1 MSEPPPSA
9 TKTEDSAD
17 ISTNLNGDGDT
28 TEPTA
33 DILNA
38 LNQLNSDTVPTA
50 PNSQES
56 IKAEEQQPK
65 EEEVPQQPQL
75 SEWESLRNRLRD
87 SPHDPEGWT
96 KLVELAENSGEIE
109 EIKETYE
116 SLLETY
122 PNTVCQSPASRIL
135 NDLLTHC
142 LILSHPP
149 RSRILTIL

>member
-9 TKTEDSAD
+9 TKTEDSTDFSA
-17 ISTNLNGDGDT
+17 NLSGDGDA

-38 LNQLNSDTVPTA
+38 LNQLNSDTIPTA
-50 PNSQES
+50 PNSQEI

-65 EEEVPQQPQL
+65 QEEVPQQPQL
-75 SEWESLRNRLRD
+75 SEWQLLRNRLRD
-87 SPHDPEGWT
+87 SPHDPEGWI
-96 KLVELAENSGEIE
+96 KFVELAENSGEIE
-109 EIKETYE
+109 QIKETYE

-122 PNTVCQSPASRIL
+122 PNTVCQLPASHPDRF
-135 NDLLTHC
+135 LTHR

-149 RSRILTIL
+149 RWPTSTIS